1 MNTIFSN
8 RNRSG
13 TWRQLWVW
21 LAEGEKELGL
31 DISEEAIAQMKAN
44 IYMTDDDFKVAAEE
58 EKKRRH
64 DVMAHVHAF
73 GQAAPAAA
81 GIIHWGATSCYVTD
95 NAELI
100 FMKDGLDLLV
110 CTYAG
115 STKTKTLS
123 FKLKLE
129 NIANQTK
136 QLPKLATVISKLAA
150 FAVEYKDM
158 PTLGFTV
165 STYHTTLA

>member
-1 MNTIFSN
+1 MKTIFSN

-31 DISEEAIAQMKAN
+31 EISEEAIAQMKAN
-44 IYMTDDDFKVAAEE
+44 LYMTDDDFKVAAEE

-100 FMKDGLDLLV
+100 FMKDGLNLLV
-110 CTYAG
+110 SSLNVLFYAMG
-115 STKTKTLS
+115 FIILLKMSRCGESEFSTVY
-123 FKLKLE
+123 
-129 NIANQTK
+129 
-136 QLPKLATVISKLAA
+136 LPKHQRLSSDGI
-150 FAVEYKDM
+150 
-158 PTLGFTV
+158 
-165 STYHTTLA
+165 

>member
-1 MNTIFSN
+1 MKTIFSN

-44 IYMTDDDFKVAAEE
+44 LYMTDNDFKVAAEE

-110 CTYAG
+110 SGLQWFLLHHGLHCASEDEAEVWTN
-115 STKTKTLS
+115 L
-123 FKLKLE
+123 LHC
-129 NIANQTK
+129 
-136 QLPKLATVISKLAA
+136 LPQYQNHNTFVQI
-150 FAVEYKDM
+150 E
-158 PTLGFTV
+158 LGE
-165 STYHTTLA
+165 HC